1 MATKRKGN
9 SQGLEPV
16 ALKNKRTGDKAAAMS
31 EHGKKKKREAQALR
45 IAYEKKHGKGSL
57 KGRDWDHTKS
67 KWTTVKKNRGN
78 YGNGTR
84 GMRA

>member
-1 MATKRKGN
+1 MGKQILSKIGA
-9 SQGLEPV
+9 
-16 ALKNKRTGDKAAAMS
+16 ADKKVRDKKHAMS
-31 EHGKKKKREAQALR
+31 EHGKKKKREAQANR

-67 KWTTVKKNRGN
+67 KWTTVKNNRGN

-84 GMRA
+84 GMAS